1 MFVIQ
6 LLAILISM
14 VVYIF
19 WFLKS
24 EFIRVL
30 DRIDQATLGLA
41 RLQREVGQSTLNA
54 LNDQISDTLSGLQ
67 EDMYDDLGEEGEEGG
82 EEGGE
87 QGEDGEYEEEG
98 DEFQEE
104 VSDEPEKNRLE
115 PVEEVEEVEE
125 VEDID
130 MVIDEAEINEE
141 LIESVIDELDKPEE
155 EEAPAPRKRG
165 RKPKK

>member
-1 MFVIQ
+1 MFVVQ

-24 EFIRVL
+24 EFVRVL

-54 LNDQISDTLSGLQ
+54 LNDQISETLSGLQ
-67 EDMYDDLGEEGEEGG
+67 EDIYDDLGEEGEE
-82 EEGGE
+82 
-87 QGEDGEYEEEG
+87 QEEEG
-98 DEFQEE
+98 DEFEE
-104 VSDEPEKNRLE
+104 PNEKRLE
-115 PVEEVEEVEE
+115 TVEEELEGLEGLEGIDDIEEHVKETERTEE
-125 VEDID
+125 T
-130 MVIDEAEINEE
+130 EINEK
-141 LIESVIDELDKPEE
+141 LIESVIDELDRPEEVEASLEE
-155 EEAPAPRKRG
+155 EEPAPPRKRG

>member
-1 MFVIQ
+1 
-6 LLAILISM
+6 M

-24 EFIRVL
+24 EFVRVL

-54 LNDQISDTLSGLQ
+54 LNDQISETLSGLQ
-67 EDMYDDLGEEGEEGG
+67 EDMYDDLGEEGGEEVGQQGEGG
-82 EEGGE
+82 
-87 QGEDGEYEEEG
+87 QYEEEG

-104 VSDEPEKNRLE
+104 EDIDEPDKKRLE
-115 PVEEVEEVEE
+115 PVEELDE
-125 VEDID
+125 VEDMNPD
-130 MVIDEAEINEE
+130 IDEA

-155 EEAPAPRKRG
+155 EETPAPRKRG

>member
-24 EFIRVL
+24 EFVRVL

-54 LNDQISDTLSGLQ
+54 LNDQISETLSGLQ
-67 EDMYDDLGEEGEEGG
+67 EDMYDDLGEEGGEEVGQQGEGG
-82 EEGGE
+82 
-87 QGEDGEYEEEG
+87 QYEEEG

-104 VSDEPEKNRLE
+104 EDIDEPDKKRLE
-115 PVEEVEEVEE
+115 PVEELDE
-125 VEDID
+125 VEDMNPD
-130 MVIDEAEINEE
+130 IDEA

-155 EEAPAPRKRG
+155 EETPAPRKRG

>member
-24 EFIRVL
+24 EFVRVL

-41 RLQREVGQSTLNA
+41 RLQREVGQNTLNA
-54 LNDQISDTLSGLQ
+54 LNDQINETLSGLQ
-67 EDMYDDLGEEGEEGG
+67 EDIYDDLGEEEGEE
-82 EEGGE
+82 
-87 QGEDGEYEEEG
+87 QEEEG
-98 DEFQEE
+98 DEFE
-104 VSDEPEKNRLE
+104 DLEPNEKRLE
-115 PVEEVEEVEE
+115 TVKEEVEEVEE
-125 VEDID
+125 LKELEGLDDIEE
-130 MVIDEAEINEE
+130 VQEPEQTEETEINEK
-141 LIESVIDELDKPEE
+141 LIESVIDELDRPEE
-155 EEAPAPRKRG
+155 VEAPRKRG